1 MSTDVT
7 APASD
12 TPTPL
17 EALHQRHRKEQR
29 DLVSR
34 ITQKKKQ
41 ATKKTRKG
49 VNDECERLEQELKE
63 RQAEEVRVLN
73 GDEVEYVVD
82 SGSEDDKV
90 EVVDVKIE
98 GLSINGTSTST
109 SKGPTGPSTPS
120 ATIASDAGPKKKN
133 RQKERLARRKAE
145 QEEAIAAAE
154 EEARNAPNP
163 RELEKARFEPLLASK
178 GLQLHE
184 IRADGHCLYAAVAD
198 QLSTRALGLEPRIP
212 ITIADKDKVL
222 PYKTTR
228 HTAAAWIEAHR
239 DDFEP
244 FMEDALPEHV
254 RKIRETGE
262 WGGHLELLA
271 LAKSYGV
278 RICVLHS
285 DGRVDRI
292 EDEDG
297 ADGGSAKERE
307 EIWLGYYRHS
317 HGLGEHYNSLRKA
330 ETAAIVNKESA

>member
-1 MSTDVT
+1 MSDVT
-7 APASD
+7 APSSD

-17 EALHQRHRKEQR
+17 EALQQRHRKEQR

-63 RQAEEVRVLN
+63 RQAEEIRVLN
-73 GDEVEYVVD
+73 GDEEEHVVE
-82 SGSEDDKV
+82 SEPEQDDKD

-98 GLSINGTSTST
+98 GLNINGTA
-109 SKGPTGPSTPS
+109 STPP
-120 ATIASDAGPKKKN
+120 AASNEAGTGKKKN

-145 QEEAIAAAE
+145 QDEAIARAE

-163 RELEKARFEPLLASK
+163 RELEKSRFTPLLASK
-178 GLQLHE
+178 GLALHE
-184 IRADGHCLYAAVAD
+184 IPADGHCLYAAVAD
-198 QLSTRALGLEPRIP
+198 QLATHAPPLSLSPTNIMLTLPDAEKAR
-212 ITIADKDKVL
+212 
-222 PYKTTR
+222 PYKWTR
-228 HTAAAWIEAHR
+228 GAAAGFIEAHG
-239 DDFEP
+239 DAFEP

-254 RKIRETGE
+254 RKIRDTGE

-271 LAKSYGV
+271 LARSYGV

-285 DGRVDRI
+285 DGRVDKI
-292 EDEDG
+292 EDESGDEG
-297 ADGGSAKERE
+297 AAGERA

-317 HGLGEHYNSLRKA
+317 HGLGEHYNSLRRA
-330 ETAAIVNKESA
+330 ESGSASTEAKDSA

>member
-1 MSTDVT
+1 MTTDVT
-7 APASD
+7 APSSD

-17 EALHQRHRKEQR
+17 EALQQRHRKEQR

-63 RQAEEVRVLN
+63 RQAEEIRVLN
-73 GDEVEYVVD
+73 GDEEEHVVQ
-82 SGSEDDKV
+82 SEPEDDKD

-98 GLSINGTSTST
+98 GLSINGTTSTPPSTST
-109 SKGPTGPSTPS
+109 GTSTPTT
-120 ATIASDAGPKKKN
+120 AASESGPGKKKN

-145 QEEAIAAAE
+145 QDEAIKQAE

-163 RELEKARFEPLLASK
+163 RELEKQRFEPLLASK
-178 GLQLHE
+178 GLRLHE
-184 IRADGHCLYAAVAD
+184 IRADGHCLYTAVAD
-198 QLSTRALGLEPRIP
+198 QLATRALSLEPRIP
-212 ITIADKDKVL
+212 ITIAEKDKAL

-228 HTAAAWIEAHR
+228 HAAAAWIEGHKE
-239 DDFEP
+239 DFEP
-244 FMEDALPEHV
+244 FMEDSLPEHV

-292 EDEDG
+292 EDGEN
-297 ADGGSAKERE
+297 KEGKE

-330 ETAAIVNKESA
+330 DSSAAQDTA

>member
-7 APASD
+7 APSSD

-17 EALHQRHRKEQR
+17 EALQQRHRKEQR

-49 VNDECERLEQELKE
+49 VNDECERLERELQE
-63 RQAEEVRVLN
+63 RQAEEVRTLN
-73 GDEVEYVVD
+73 GDDQEHVAESEPEDDTASVVD
-82 SGSEDDKV
+82 INITE
-90 EVVDVKIE
+90 
-98 GLSINGTSTST
+98 LSINGPSTST
-109 SKGPTGPSTPS
+109 APSTPPSTTAS
-120 ATIASDAGPKKKN
+120 ATAPKKKN

-145 QEEAIAAAE
+145 QEDAIAAAE
-154 EEARNAPNP
+154 REALNAPSP
-163 RELEKARFEPLLASK
+163 RELERLRFEPLLAAH

-184 IRADGHCLYAAVAD
+184 IRADGHCLYAAFAD
-198 QLSTRALGLEPRIP
+198 QLVERALGLTPQIP
-212 ITIADKDKVL
+212 LPSAATDMP

-228 HTAAAWIEAHR
+228 HAAAAWIENHA
-239 DDFEP
+239 DDFAP
-244 FMEDALPEHV
+244 FMEDSVKEHV

-271 LAKSYGV
+271 LARGYGV

-292 EDEDG
+292 GDEG
-297 ADGGSAKERE
+297 ERE
-307 EIWLGYYRHS
+307 EVWLGYYRHS

-330 ETAAIVNKESA
+330 EATAVEESA